1 MGEVRYVQWKD
12 LKDKLGE
19 ILFNGLLLRCGGQ
32 QTFTPAEISALTTEF
47 SGSALVIDMDTC
59 NIMMTLKT
67 REKAEE
73 DGTSTPDSH

>member
-1 MGEVRYVQWKD
+1 MGEIRYVQWKD
-12 LKDKLGE
+12 MKDKLGE

-32 QTFTPAEISALTTEF
+32 QTFTPEEISALTKEY

-59 NIMMTLKT
+59 HIMMTLKT
-67 REKAEE
+67 REKDN